1 MALPWASSAL
11 APPSLASGARVDI
24 KLAPFGSGGAG
35 ASASRMVAALF
46 ARPSQ
51 QPALTSDGAGEWV
64 GRPGVAYEIVV
75 TLRESASPSRGQ
87 MRVVRASLGGH
98 EINEQ
103 LLLPRGGGSAR
114 FVGWLE
120 SADGTKR
127 LQFLCPPTPGET
139 VCIQVAVFEA
149 TSLGGGG
156 KGKGEGGA
164 GRPPGATAGDAFAG
178 PAVSSERFELGQPVA
193 IGQVRL
199 RSEPAA

>member
-1 MALPWASSAL
+1 MTKRHFHLQRCPL
-11 APPSLASGARVDI
+11 TRTFRKTTVT
-24 KLAPFGSGGAG
+24 
-35 ASASRMVAALF
+35 R
-46 ARPSQ
+46 RPHK
-51 QPALTSDGAGEWV
+51 
-64 GRPGVAYEIVV
+64 I
-75 TLRESASPSRGQ
+75 GQ